1 MKINIIN
8 ACSDLGV
15 NIDGASLG
23 PQVIKKK
30 IYKNEYINQIID
42 VKCNCNNKDNEPN
55 NMKKN
60 ITRLNSFNSDL

>member
-42 VKCNCNNKDNEPN
+42 VKCNCNNKDNSN
-55 NMKKN
+55 AWSKGYQS
-60 ITRLNSFNSDL
+60 TRKDIYR